1 MSQITYSL
9 VVCTSGDNV
18 MEISMIFNSQD
29 FGSVDIA
36 VMMNVTIL
44 VSLLLF
50 LLFYYYYFGSVLI
63 TGKPDDVYFCLN
75 EVDDSSVDAI
85 LMLLVIF

>member
-1 MSQITYSL
+1 MSQITYRL
-9 VVCTSGDNV
+9 VVCTSGYYV
-18 MEISMIFNSQD
+18 TEVSMIFNLQD
-29 FGSVDIA
+29 FGSVDID

-44 VSLLLF
+44 VSLLL
-50 LLFYYYYFGSVLI
+50 LLQFYYYCFGSVLI